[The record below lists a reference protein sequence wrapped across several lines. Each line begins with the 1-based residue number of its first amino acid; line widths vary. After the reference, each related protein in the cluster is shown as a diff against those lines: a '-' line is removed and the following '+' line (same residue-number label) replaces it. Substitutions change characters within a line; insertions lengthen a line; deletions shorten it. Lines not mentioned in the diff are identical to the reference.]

1 MDYKN
6 FDFTTWVKPQDV
18 INMVETYANMGMTFV
33 PYPLKS
39 TVEKINSA
47 SFAFAR
53 ESTDTAMA
61 YAGSV
66 RDAVFAASKSASK

>member
-18 INMVETYANMGMTFV
+18 INMAETYANMGMTFV

-39 TVEKINSA
+39 TVEKINA
-47 SFAFAR
+47 AGFDFAR
-53 ESTDTAMA
+53 TTTDTTMA
-61 YAGSV
+61 FAGSV
-66 RDAVFAASKSASK
+66 RDAVFAASKTK

>member
-6 FDFTTWVKPQDV
+6 FDFATWVKPQDV

-33 PYPLKS
+33 PYPLKN

-66 RDAVFAASKSASK
+66 RDAVFAASKTSGK